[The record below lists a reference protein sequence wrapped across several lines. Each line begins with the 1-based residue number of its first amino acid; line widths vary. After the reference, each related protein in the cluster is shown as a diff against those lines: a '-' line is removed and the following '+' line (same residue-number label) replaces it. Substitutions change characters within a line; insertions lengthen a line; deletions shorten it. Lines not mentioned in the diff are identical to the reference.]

1 MKIIYKPMGSGV
13 ESLRDDVDLNAATL
27 IMPNRKWIARSK
39 EALAAGVGF
48 LGVNF
53 FTFDDLM
60 AELAM
65 ERPRNQRRAA
75 YAFREA
81 LGEGDTAFAPVRDM
95 EKNSPPLSVV

>member
-13 ESLRDDVDLNAATL
+13 ESLRGEIDFNAVTF

-75 YAFREA
+75 
-81 LGEGDTAFAPVRDM
+81 
-95 EKNSPPLSVV
+95 